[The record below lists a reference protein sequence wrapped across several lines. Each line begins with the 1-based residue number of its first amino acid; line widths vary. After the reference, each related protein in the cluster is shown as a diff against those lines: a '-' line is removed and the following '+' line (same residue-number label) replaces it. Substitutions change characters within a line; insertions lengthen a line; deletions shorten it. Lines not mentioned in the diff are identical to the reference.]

1 MDYYDNTK
9 VDMSNKSECSQD
21 QRYCN
26 QDLLMPQLRTRATQG
41 PQLLQNKN
49 VGNKSFNSDSESISS
64 MSSNCSIEN
73 PQIGIKRDSQKK
85 NEPPKY
91 EPPTTSYGKFIHDK
105 KVQPVTQTYNMK
117 HGQNSLLKLDEE
129 TDRELEWC
137 NLNINRNAKKRPDQ
151 KMKLLKD
158 KRYGIPCVENTNLN
172 LQLLHYG
179 SNQEGGDGKGDLSG
193 FLAEPVNWNE
203 IKVPKK
209 RELHRVIHHRL
220 CNYINPDIMLV
231 IDEHEFFCHRIVLQS
246 YSKYFDEI
254 DNLDQ
259 STIIDLKE
267 KNVTKEAF
275 IAIYAWM
282 LSLND
287 GGLKFLTRDNII
299 EVLMASQSLQI
310 RDLEEQCFALIDSKE
325 LFSEGHAYQLF
336 KKASHL
342 KQNGIKELMV
352 PRVQHF
358 FLPLVSSQDFVNLS
372 LDDLCTFLTSN
383 YIVVHS
389 EMEVFMSAAKWLLE
403 NWDERK
409 KHLPRVMTCVR
420 FGLMHPPE
428 LIDIRKNPE
437 SPEFLRL
444 TEDIRIQKF
453 IEDGMAYSI
462 ESTLKGATE
471 DHKYRCQLLGL
482 EIPQPRNWAESPKY
496 YKSYEEFLGYLQLLR
511 GNPMMMFATEK
522 EKLIPEPIK
531 MNKPMHNYSVAVD
544 PSNCCSEFFRVPY
557 QYSCDDGIPSM
568 SVLLAAGMK
577 NRKRRE
583 NQKAASRNHSKDKHS
598 LETAKLEKKAIINK
612 EKELKN
618 ENLYI
623 NPEKRERKKRNV
635 STRRDTTLKNKAAT
649 IIQTAFRGYRVRKMV
664 KLKKRESNSAA
675 LSYASSHRNVKFESH
690 HVHSDGDHLKNKQIQ
705 NCSSDS
711 DLDLTNRYAGNGR
724 SSLYFPHSQTIL
736 VIGGLD
742 PLQNL
747 SQNNDGSSIF
757 RYSVEM
763 NSWEKVATMPKGRYY
778 HSATL
783 LKGKIYVL
791 GGVDPRK
798 EESGVPAICSDM
810 WSFNPAT
817 CDWIKEPSL
826 RTARKTFGL
835 VAFHGYLYIIGGQDN
850 HQRILSSVE
859 KFDPVKGTWEEVS
872 ALPEP
877 RLCPAVCRYGG
888 MIWVAGGMGNS
899 TKNDMSSQIF
909 CFDPQQN
916 MWVRKPTLRFGRG
929 FSALINHEDNLLL
942 VGGAVKEGEISVSN
956 DIIDILD
963 SKHNKW
969 KLHSHMSIPR
979 HSHTVS
985 CIGSKMFIIGGSTTK
1000 YRKTLN
1006 NVEMCCLK
1014 TGIWNKQAADLPVP
1028 LTGHASVTLPLGSPI
1043 VR

>member
-1 MDYYDNTK
+1 MDYYDNSK
-9 VDMSNKSECSQD
+9 VDVSTKSESSHD
-21 QRYCN
+21 DRYCN
-26 QDLLMPQLRTRATQG
+26 QDLLMPQLRTRTTQG
-41 PQLLQNKN
+41 PHLLQKKN
-49 VGNKSFNSDSESISS
+49 SGDKSFNSDSESISS

-73 PQIGIKRDSQKK
+73 PQIRMKREHQKK
-85 NEPPKY
+85 LEPPKY
-91 EPPTTSYGKFIHDK
+91 QPTTPSYGKNIHDK
-105 KVQPVTQTYNMK
+105 KVQPLSQTFNIK
-117 HGQNSLLKLDEE
+117 HGPNPLMKLEE
-129 TDRELEWC
+129 EEDREMEFC
-137 NLNINRNAKKRPDQ
+137 NLNISRNVKKRPEQ

-158 KRYGIPCVENTNLN
+158 KRYGIPCIQSTNLN
-172 LQLLHYG
+172 LQLLQYG
-179 SNQEGGDGKGDLSG
+179 SNNQEGGDNGKGDLSG
-193 FLAEPVNWNE
+193 FLAEPVNWDE

-259 STIIDLKE
+259 STAIDLKE

-287 GGLKFLTRDNII
+287 AGLKFLTRDNII

-325 LFSEGHAYQLF
+325 IFSEGHAYQLF

-358 FLPLVSSQDFVNLS
+358 FLPLVSSQDFLNLS
-372 LDDLCTFLTSN
+372 LDDVCTFLSSN

-420 FGLMHPPE
+420 FGLMNPPE

-437 SPEFLRL
+437 SPEFLRI
-444 TEDIRIQKF
+444 TEDTRIQKF

-482 EIPQPRNWAESPKY
+482 EIPQPRNWADSSKY

-511 GNPMMMFATEK
+511 GNPMMMFAREPEK
-522 EKLIPEPIK
+522 ITPEPL
-531 MNKPMHNYSVAVD
+531 NKSGRNYPVPVD
-544 PSNCCSEFFRVPY
+544 HENCCSEFFRVPY

-568 SVLLAAGMK
+568 SVLLAAGMR

-583 NQKAASRNHSKDKHS
+583 SQKETSRNHSKDKS
-598 LETAKLEKKAIINK
+598 PLAMTKSEKKAILNK
-612 EKELKN
+612 EKEFKT
-618 ENLYI
+618 ENQLRI
-623 NPEKRERKKRNV
+623 PDKGEKSKRNV
-635 STRRDTTLKNKAAT
+635 LNRRDTSLKNKAAI
-649 IIQTAFRGYRVRKMV
+649 IIQSAYRGYKVRKMV
-664 KLKKRESNSAA
+664 KLKNKEPNSN
-675 LSYASSHRNVKFESH
+675 HRNVKFENNR
-690 HVHSDGDHLKNKQIQ
+690 VYNDGDHLKNKQIQ

-711 DLDLTNRYAGNGR
+711 DVDTINRYEGNGR
-724 SSLYFPHSQTIL
+724 NTLYFPHSQTIL

-747 SQNNDGSSIF
+747 SQNNDGSAIF

-763 NSWEKVATMPKGRYY
+763 NSWEKVASMPKGRYY

-798 EESGVPAICSDM
+798 EESGIPAICSDM

-817 CDWIKEPSL
+817 CDWVKEPSL

-850 HQRILSSVE
+850 HQRILSSVD
-859 KFDPVKGTWEEVS
+859 KYDPVKGVWEEVS

-888 MIWVAGGMGNS
+888 MIWVAGGMGSS

-916 MWVRKPTLRFGRG
+916 M
-929 FSALINHEDNLLL
+929 
-942 VGGAVKEGEISVSN
+942 
-956 DIIDILD
+956 
-963 SKHNKW
+963 
-969 KLHSHMSIPR
+969 
-979 HSHTVS
+979 
-985 CIGSKMFIIGGSTTK
+985 
-1000 YRKTLN
+1000 
-1006 NVEMCCLK
+1006 
-1014 TGIWNKQAADLPVP
+1014 
-1028 LTGHASVTLPLGSPI
+1028 
-1043 VR
+1043 